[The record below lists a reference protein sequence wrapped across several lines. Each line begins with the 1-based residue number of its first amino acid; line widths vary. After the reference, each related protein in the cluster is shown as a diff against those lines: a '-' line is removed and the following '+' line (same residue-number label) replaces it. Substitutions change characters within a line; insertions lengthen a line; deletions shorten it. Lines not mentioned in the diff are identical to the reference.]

1 MTSTPSYFTI
11 PLALKIE
18 LQKDA
23 WLLWTSALELF
34 SSSFHFYISMM
45 PPTFEL
51 NYQNCHNLFYV
62 IFAH

>member
-23 WLLWTSALELF
+23 WLLWTSALELN
-34 SSSFHFYISMM
+34 SF
-45 PPTFEL
+45 PP
-51 NYQNCHNLFYV
+51 LF
-62 IFAH
+62 IFTSQ